1 MHKLTSSYLGL
12 TLKSPV
18 IVSSSRLT
26 SNIDNLKSAE
36 ENGAGAVVLKSLF
49 EEQIMYHINQLPLK
63 EGFPEADDYISAYAR
78 SHSVDEY
85 LNLIRQAKKELS
97 IPVIASIN
105 CFSPGNWTDFSAKI
119 SDAGADAL
127 EMNAFFMPLDR
138 KMSSSEAEKAYLGL
152 VERVVEKL
160 TIPVAM
166 KIGTRFS
173 NVLHMIDQ
181 FYARGVKGVVMFN
194 RFYEPDI
201 DIRRMQIVPAQIFS
215 SSEEKRYVLRWIA
228 MASAQGIRIDISAST
243 GVKSGE
249 DVIKY
254 LLAGADTVQVCS
266 VLYEKGLS
274 YLTELNSELTKWMT
288 ERDYKTIGEFK
299 GKLNWKNTEK
309 PVVFER
315 TQFMKYFSSI
325 D

>member
-1 MHKLTSSYLGL
+1 MHKLTTSYLGL
-12 TLKSPV
+12 NLKSPV

-26 SNIDNLKSAE
+26 SNIDNLKTAE

-49 EEQIMYHINQLPLK
+49 EEQIMYYINQLPLK

-78 SHSVDEY
+78 SHSVEEY
-85 LNLIRQAKKELS
+85 LNLIRKAK
-97 IPVIASIN
+97 
-105 CFSPGNWTDFSAKI
+105 TDFSGKI

-127 EMNAFFMPLDR
+127 EINAFFMPLDR
-138 KMSSSEAEKAYLGL
+138 KMSSSEAEKLYLKL

-173 NVLHMIDQ
+173 NVLYMIDQ

-215 SSEEKRYVLRWIA
+215 SGEEKRYVLRWIA

-243 GVKSGE
+243 GVKNGE

-266 VLYEKGLS
+266 VLYEKGLP
-274 YLTELNSELTKWMT
+274 YLAELNSELTKWMT